1 MKHDTILTDMA
12 KSVAPNDEHRF
23 SPCPFPL
30 SYLSPK
36 RGRVMRDRFAMFTFT
51 YRFKV
56 LRVNFMSLNLA
67 DVKRIAHLARIAVE
81 EDEMPGY
88 LQQLS
93 NILSLVEE
101 MQAVDTTGIEP
112 MAHAQDVVLRLR
124 NDIATETDRRAAYQ
138 AVAPQVEA
146 GLYLV
151 PKVIE

>member
-1 MKHDTILTDMA
+1 
-12 KSVAPNDEHRF
+12 
-23 SPCPFPL
+23 
-30 SYLSPK
+30 
-36 RGRVMRDRFAMFTFT
+36 
-51 YRFKV
+51 
-56 LRVNFMSLNLA
+56 MSLNLA
-67 DVKRIAHLARIAVE
+67 DVKRIAHLARIAVI
-81 EDEMPGY
+81 DAEMPGY

-112 MAHAQDVVLRLR
+112 MAHAQDVMLRLR
-124 NDIATETDRRAAYQ
+124 NDVATETDRRAAYQ